1 MGMGISTASSAV
13 SGASLWQQQKSNFS
27 QLSSALKSGN
37 LHEAQQ
43 TFTSLS
49 ANNPAASD
57 PNSPMGKLGAALR
70 SGNVNAAQQAFAA
83 MQASATSQTS
93 ATQGA
98 GHHHH
103 HGGGMP
109 PASIPTATLPL
120 ATSGPVGTN
129 VNTTA

>member
-70 SGNVNAAQQAFAA
+70 SGNVNEARHAFAA
-83 MQASATSQTS
+83 MQASATSQVS
-93 ATQGA
+93 STQGT
-98 GHHHH
+98 GHH

>member
-13 SGASLWQQQKSNFS
+13 NGANLWQQQKSNFS
-27 QLSSALKSGN
+27 QLASALKSGN
-37 LHEAQQ
+37 LSAAQQ
-43 TFTSLS
+43 AFASLS

-57 PNSPMGKLGAALR
+57 PNSPMGKLGAALQ
-70 SGNVNAAQQAFAA
+70 SGNVNAAQQAFAT
-83 MQASATSQTS
+83 MQASATSQAS
-93 ATQGA
+93 AAQGA

-109 PASIPTATLPL
+109 IVTSLPL
-120 ATSGPVGTN
+120 ATSGAVGTQ